1 MIEEKY
7 RELINNLMDDK
18 KKSRDKVKEAIRILE
33 DYNSS
38 SMLSRDESR
47 FRCIDFLKT
56 NFDIKDGAN

>member
-7 RELINNLMDDK
+7 GELINNLMDDK

>member
-1 MIEEKY
+1 MEKVK
-7 RELINNLMDDK
+7 ETI
-18 KKSRDKVKEAIRILE
+18 KEAIRILK

-56 NFDIKDGAN
+56 NFDIKDD

>member
-1 MIEEKY
+1 MVDEKY
-7 RELINNLMDDK
+7 AELINNLMDDK
-18 KKSRDKVKEAIRILE
+18 KKSKDKVKEAIRILK

-56 NFDIKDGAN
+56 NFDIKDD